1 MATEASVHA
10 RVRSLRLTRLGADLV
25 QQLHHAFSLHGGP
38 ALDGGAPSDLAV
50 LLLDLWRA
58 AFGDEGPEFAAEST
72 THTAKRWRV
81 TLTFALGHVF
91 CGCN

>member
-1 MATEASVHA
+1 MATEASA
-10 RVRSLRLTRLGADLV
+10 RACTGSLRLTRLGADLV
-25 QQLHHAFSLHGGP
+25 QQLHHAFPLHGGP
-38 ALDGGAPSDLAV
+38 VLDGGAPSDLAV

-58 AFGDEGPEFAAEST
+58 AFGDEGPQFAAEST

-81 TLTFALGHVF
+81 TFTFALRQVF